1 MDFKRFGK
9 NTVIYAIGNGCMR
22 AVTFLLI
29 PLYTHSLTLRE
40 YGLLSALFVTS
51 QIMIILMS
59 VGTQK
64 GFVRFA
70 KECEDRGLMGKLMGS
85 TLAITVLG
93 FFFVGGISL
102 LFLMPLFRQWL
113 ETKAIQDYILLT
125 CLSAFAQAIYTHTT
139 SYYRATEKGLYF
151 MGANLTALLLLI
163 GTNIILLRIF
173 SHGVEGVLLAQVL
186 TYGGVGLFF
195 LFLVVT
201 KTGLGFSLELVKRL
215 LSFSFPLLFA
225 MSWDLV
231 METSAIY
238 LLGYFGN
245 LEQVAIYS
253 LGHKLAQ
260 IGYISLIFPFQLAY
274 EPFVYGNIEHPR
286 LRRSISK
293 LLTYL
298 MLTYALISFA
308 LVFLS
313 RPLLSIIA
321 PPDYFSART
330 VVFLMLPGIAFI
342 GVYYIG
348 ESLLGIKNRTPLTGG
363 TVIFFTLLSLLLN
376 YLLIPH
382 WGVYGAIFVFNVTT
396 MLTAVLL
403 MALAKK
409 VFPIPLEAVRLGWIG
424 GLFVFFLF
432 FVFMLGDAPASVY
445 YAVIPCV
452 GGIVLTLLY
461 LAPFFDEE
469 EKAII
474 KSVFKFSRLK
484 RSPKWVF
491 FNGGKG

>member
-1 MDFKRFGK
+1 
-9 NTVIYAIGNGCMR
+9 
-22 AVTFLLI
+22 
-29 PLYTHSLTLRE
+29 
-40 YGLLSALFVTS
+40 
-51 QIMIILMS
+51 MIILMS

-64 GFVRFA
+64 GFIRFA

-93 FFFVGGISL
+93 FFFIGGISL

-125 CLSAFAQAIYTHTT
+125 CLSAFAQAVYIQTT
-139 SYYRATEKGLYF
+139 SYYRATEKGFYF
-151 MGANLTALLLLI
+151 MGANLAALLLLI
-163 GTNIILLRIF
+163 GANIILLRIF
-173 SHGVEGVLLAQVL
+173 PYGVRGVLMAQVL

-195 LFLVVT
+195 FFMVVT

-231 METSAIY
+231 METSAVY

-260 IGYISLIFPFQLAY
+260 IAYISLIYPFQLAY
-274 EPFVYGNIEHPR
+274 EPFVYGNLDHPK
-286 LRRSISK
+286 LKRSISK

-298 MLTYALISFA
+298 MLTFTLISFA
-308 LVFLS
+308 LVFMS

-321 PPDYFSART
+321 PPDYFSAHT

-348 ESLLGIKNRTPLTGG
+348 ESLLSIKNRTTSIGG
-363 TVIFFTLLSLLLN
+363 IVIFSTLLSLVLN
-376 YLLIPH
+376 YLLIPR
-382 WGVYGAIFVFNVTT
+382 WGIYGAIFVFNVTT

-403 MALAKK
+403 MALARK
-409 VFPIPLEAVRLGWIG
+409 VFPIPLEAMRLGWIG
-424 GLFVFFLF
+424 GLFIFFLG
-432 FVFMLGDAPASVY
+432 FVFMLGDAPASIY

-461 LAPFFDEE
+461 LGPFFDEG
-469 EKAII
+469 EKAMI
-474 KSVFKFSRLK
+474 KSIFKISRLK
-484 RSPKWVF
+484 GSPKWVF
-491 FNGGKG
+491 FTGGKA

>member
-29 PLYTHSLTLRE
+29 PLYTHSLTLRD

-93 FFFVGGISL
+93 FFFIGGISL
-102 LFLMPLFRQWL
+102 LFLMPLFHQWL
-113 ETKAIQDYILLT
+113 ETKVIQDYILLT
-125 CLSAFAQAIYTHTT
+125 CLSAFAQAVYTHAT
-139 SYYRATEKGLYF
+139 SYYRATEKGFYF
-151 MGANLTALLLLI
+151 MGANLVALLLLI
-163 GTNIILLRIF
+163 GANIILLRIF
-173 SHGVEGVLLAQVL
+173 SYGVKGVLMAQVL

-195 LFLVVT
+195 LFMVVT
-201 KTGLGFSLELVKRL
+201 KTGLGFSLELVKKL

-238 LLGYFGN
+238 LLGYFGS

-260 IGYISLIFPFQLAY
+260 IAYISLIYPFQLAY
-274 EPFVYGNIEHPR
+274 EPFVYGNLDHPK
-286 LRRSISK
+286 LKRSISK

-298 MLTYALISFA
+298 MLTFTLISFA
-308 LVFLS
+308 LVFMS

-321 PPDYFSART
+321 PPDYFSAQT

-342 GVYYIG
+342 GIYYIG
-348 ESLLGIKNRTPLTGG
+348 ESLLSIKNRTHLTGG

-376 YLLIPH
+376 YLLIPR

-403 MALAKK
+403 MALTRK
-409 VFPIPLEAVRLGWIG
+409 VFPIPLEGTRLGKIG
-424 GLFVFFLF
+424 VLFLLGLLFVYVLHGSPSYIYYTVIPITAGITF
-432 FVFMLGDAPASVY
+432 FV
-445 YAVIPCV
+445 
-452 GGIVLTLLY
+452 LY
-461 LAPFFDEE
+461 LGSFLEPR
-469 EKAII
+469 EKEMIRNFLQI
-474 KSVFKFSRLK
+474 LRLK
-484 RSPKWVF
+484 VSMLDIRA
-491 FNGGKG
+491 N